1 MWQATSNTEGAE
13 SDEES
18 HGSEMHGVIRPRT
31 ESARDKIAFRYLREW
46 ISEFKPATLNR
57 SAFPADPAA
66 PLPKPRSCGDVSLT
80 GFAQLAALRFG
91 VRRCLISIITT
102 STEYVLVEA
111 TRSISLSYDNIEDVV
126 DAPWLGT
133 CSFPTRDGINYSQM
147 HAFRKA
153 RRLREVPDEAEYYY
167 KDGSSGH
174 YRIVSDVRDRDDLQ
188 ASPFFERG
196 KQHRFVFSVPLRD
209 PKGVPLGALTMMDDK
224 PRYGISAAEMALA
237 EDLSDTVVRHLDS
250 VVVRCQQ
257 RRGERLIQGLGLF
270 NDDKDSLREWWSVH
284 NDERLRKAGR
294 HRVVGTLNKE
304 DRRARRARA
313 DVEFGYENDST
324 AIEANVR
331 PMTRRVRISTTNELS
346 NRQATSLAHQYQP
359 TSTRATDQR
368 SEATHRPK
376 LTRDLPTAVRSMS
389 SDTATLADAATR
401 SKQTTEAKRD
411 FNMVKEV
418 ALTYARACNLLRE
431 GLDVEGVIFLDASAI
446 SARHAKRDQPNA
458 NRFRPGTE
466 TRSTPTSGVSGGELA
481 QTSDTEDGGQSV
493 PLSKSCGYSAR
504 VRSSTPSDP
513 ALPIQIPQ
521 DFLAHLIKSY
531 PRGKVWNFNEGGQA
545 YRTSSGEDFTTT
557 ASSGPSG
564 AERKRPRTRDQRDA
578 EKLAVMLRGA
588 KAIALYPI
596 FDSTAD
602 RWRSAGLIWTTT
614 QDRLFDASED
624 LQYLAAFGAC
634 IVNKLSQLETVA
646 ADRTKS
652 AFIGSISHE
661 LRSPLHGILAGV
673 EFLQESELTT
683 FQMEMANMISMAG
696 RTLLDTVN
704 HILDYSKVTSF
715 TQAQRTERV
724 VNDGAR
730 RKTHSSEG
738 HVGEVGVT
746 TDLDL
751 ARLTEDVL
759 ESVVSAYRFRERGGS
774 TVSPIHEENQPP
786 SSPVSES
793 TSLAS
798 FSGKRNS
805 EVAVILN
812 IDRASSWFLTISSGS
827 WTRVLTNL
835 VGNALKYTRE
845 GSISVSLQFIETP
858 HTSEDDSARLKLTV
872 QDTGVGMSRSFVEH
886 DLYTP
891 FKQEDSHATGTV
903 LGLSIVKQICRDMR
917 ADIRFDSEKGR
928 GTTATVELELPSAAG
943 TASKYD
949 LLQDLSPRRMHLC
962 SRLAGSLDTPRAKNA
977 QLVEESVRLINKKW
991 LTWQT
996 STGPEIAGDS
1006 GPTVFAITE
1015 SELHDWIV
1023 QLPSSLEQ
1031 VFDVITTRGA
1041 YLLVLSSKYQSTF
1054 CEHPLP
1060 IRACFVQQPIGP
1072 AKIARII
1079 RSSETTDWSVVG
1091 ATKRKSGTRSQVSWG
1106 SGQSN
1111 KLSSFASPA
1120 SHGPQGKHGYFP
1132 DSPYSRGPSDA
1143 MDSKRDTEGT
1153 SMPSEEPNS
1162 MVVSPLEAKENAI
1175 PKAHTKVLLV
1185 EDNNINM
1192 RLLIA
1197 LCRKLKLEYFTAEN
1211 GKEAVEKYIL
1221 LHHSLFLVLTDLN
1234 MPLLDGTGAARK
1246 IRQFENRERLPR
1258 CNITALSGVTDTAAQ
1273 DEAKAA
1279 GIDSFLTKPI
1289 SMKDL
1294 QALIQ
1299 DLKGDHE

>member
-1 MWQATSNTEGAE
+1 MWQESSNMDRAE
-13 SDEES
+13 SDEDS
-18 HGSEMHGVIRPRT
+18 HGAEMHGVIRPRT

-46 ISEFKPATLNR
+46 ISEFKPATLSR
-57 SAFPADPAA
+57 SAFPADSST
-66 PLPKPRSCGDVSLT
+66 PLPRPQSCGDVSLT

-102 STEYVLVEA
+102 AKEYVLVEA
-111 TRSISLSYDNIEDVV
+111 TRSISLSYGNIENAL

-133 CSFPTRDGINYSQM
+133 CSFPTQDGINYSQM

-153 RRLREVPDEAEYYY
+153 RRLRDAPDEADYYY

-196 KQHRFVFSVPLRD
+196 KEHRFVFSVPLRD
-209 PKGVPLGALTMMDDK
+209 PKGVPLGALTLIDDK
-224 PRYGISAAEMALA
+224 PRCGISAAEMALA
-237 EDLSDTVVRHLDS
+237 EDLSDTIVRHLDS

-294 HRVVGTLNKE
+294 HHVVGTSSQE

-313 DVEFGYENDST
+313 DVEFGYEEGSPETSANAVT
-324 AIEANVR
+324 AQHR
-331 PMTRRVRISTTNELS
+331 PTAM
-346 NRQATSLAHQYQP
+346 
-359 TSTRATDQR
+359 RAIDQK
-368 SEATHRPK
+368 SEPAHRPK
-376 LTRDLPTAVRSMS
+376 LTRDSPTAFRSMS
-389 SDTATLADAATR
+389 SETATSAEPTTKT
-401 SKQTTEAKRD
+401 KQTTEAKRD
-411 FNMVKEV
+411 FDMVKEV

-431 GLDVEGVIFLDASAI
+431 GLDVEGVVFLDASAI
-446 SARHAKRDQPNA
+446 SARHAKRDQNHA
-458 NRFRPGTE
+458 NRFRPDAK
-466 TRSTPTSGVSGGELA
+466 SSATSGVSGGELA
-481 QTSDTEDGGQSV
+481 QTSDTEDGSSV
-493 PLSKSCGYSAR
+493 PLSKCCGYSAR
-504 VRSSTPSDP
+504 VHSSTPSDP
-513 ALPIQIPQ
+513 ALPIKVPQ
-521 DFLAHLIKSY
+521 DFLAHLVKSY
-531 PRGKVWNFNEGGQA
+531 PRGKVWNFNEDGQA

-578 EKLAVMLRGA
+578 EKLAAMLCGA
-588 KAIALYPI
+588 KAIALYPL

-683 FQMEMANMISMAG
+683 FQMEMANTISMAG

-724 VNDGAR
+724 MNDGAR
-730 RKTHSSEG
+730 RKAHGSEG

-759 ESVVSAYRFRERGGS
+759 ESVVSAYRFRDRGGS
-774 TVSPIHEENQPP
+774 TVSPIHEEDQPP
-786 SSPVSES
+786 PSPISSS

-798 FSGKRNS
+798 FSGKHNS

-812 IDRASSWFLTISSGS
+812 IDRAPSWFVTVSSGS

-835 VGNALKYTRE
+835 VGNALKYTKE

-858 HTSEDDSARLKLTV
+858 HTTEDDTARLKLTV
-872 QDTGVGMSRSFVEH
+872 RDTGVGMSRSFVEH

-891 FKQEDSHATGTV
+891 FKQEDSHATGTG

-917 ADIRFDSEKGR
+917 ADIRFESERGR
-928 GTTATVELELPSAAG
+928 GTVATVELELPLAAD
-943 TASKYD
+943 ASNKYD

-962 SRLAGSLDTPRAKNA
+962 NRLAGSLDTPRAKNA
-977 QLVEESVRLINKKW
+977 QLVEESVRSINKKW
-991 LTWQT
+991 LSWQT
-996 STGPEIAGDS
+996 STGPGIDADT

-1015 SELHDWIV
+1015 SELHDWIIQV
-1023 QLPSSLEQ
+1023 PSSLDQ

-1041 YLLVLSSKYQSTF
+1041 YLLVLSSKYHSTF

-1060 IRACFVQQPIGP
+1060 IRACFVQQP
-1072 AKIARII
+1072 
-1079 RSSETTDWSVVG
+1079 
-1091 ATKRKSGTRSQVSWG
+1091 
-1106 SGQSN
+1106 
-1111 KLSSFASPA
+1111 
-1120 SHGPQGKHGYFP
+1120 
-1132 DSPYSRGPSDA
+1132 
-1143 MDSKRDTEGT
+1143 
-1153 SMPSEEPNS
+1153 
-1162 MVVSPLEAKENAI
+1162 
-1175 PKAHTKVLLV
+1175 
-1185 EDNNINM
+1185 
-1192 RLLIA
+1192 
-1197 LCRKLKLEYFTAEN
+1197 
-1211 GKEAVEKYIL
+1211 
-1221 LHHSLFLVLTDLN
+1221 
-1234 MPLLDGTGAARK
+1234 
-1246 IRQFENRERLPR
+1246 
-1258 CNITALSGVTDTAAQ
+1258 
-1273 DEAKAA
+1273 
-1279 GIDSFLTKPI
+1279 
-1289 SMKDL
+1289 
-1294 QALIQ
+1294 
-1299 DLKGDHE
+1299 